1 MSTVYTFMIDWF
13 EITQNVKAGDRVIR
27 YLDHA
32 DVTGHDSA
40 EYRFSGLENAEGVKF
55 GYNVSAYGEYMGQT
69 FNSQPSNLVMVD
81 LNQTGLG
88 SLGSDDN
95 SVSVSTVA
103 GGVMVTTSEP
113 AVTDIYSLS
122 GVCVA
127 SADCGAGATLISLPA
142 GVYVV
147 RVAGHSYKAVVR

>member
-1 MSTVYTFMIDWF
+1 
-13 EITQNVKAGDRVIR
+13 
-27 YLDHA
+27 
-32 DVTGHDSA
+32 
-40 EYRFSGLENAEGVKF
+40 
-55 GYNVSAYGEYMGQT
+55 
-69 FNSQPSNLVMVD
+69 MVD

-103 GGVMVTTSEP
+103 GGVMVTTSKP
-113 AVTDIYSLS
+113 AVADIYSLS